1 MAKGNFIGN
10 AKKIEG
16 SNDFYFQLDLTK
28 LDRLRG
34 DNELEIRNI
43 EFKDGVHELLSGRIS
58 EMPQQ
63 YQDKHKT
70 HSLKVG

>member
-1 MAKGNFIGN
+1 MANFIGN

-28 LDRLRG
+28 LDKLRAEG
-34 DNELEIRNI
+34 ELEIKNI
-43 EFKDGVHELLSGRIS
+43 EFKDGVHELISGRIS
-58 EMPQQ
+58 EMESK
-63 YQDKHKT
+63 YQDKYKT